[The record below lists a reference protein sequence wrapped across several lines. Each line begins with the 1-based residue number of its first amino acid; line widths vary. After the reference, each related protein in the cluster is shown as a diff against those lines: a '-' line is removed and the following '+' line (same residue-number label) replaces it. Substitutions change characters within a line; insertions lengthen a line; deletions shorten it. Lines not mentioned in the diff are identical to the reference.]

1 MAPCGLLTWSSCLAV
16 AKSGF
21 VDGVG
26 GLGPRVHASIAP
38 KVHVAGH
45 LCIFVSA
52 RGEVNVWP
60 LPPSDPEPSFITS
73 SVEHA
78 VPRLS
83 PAFMSE
89 YDVSAIAMITES

>member
-1 MAPCGLLTWSSCLAV
+1 MAPCGLLTLSSCLAV

-52 RGEVNVWP
+52 RGEVGRGG
-60 LPPSDPEPSFITS
+60 S
-73 SVEHA
+73 SEDEVRRGWGE
-78 VPRLS
+78 V
-83 PAFMSE
+83 
-89 YDVSAIAMITES
+89 VQV